1 MGELM
6 RPVAT
11 RDSGHSTRP
20 FLRKSATV
28 SAWITFLST
37 GEMRELCT
45 KRKALPAVPEGPGR
59 HRFSAAALW
68 ALCAEETG
76 RE

>member
-11 RDSGHSTRP
+11 RDSGHGARP

-28 SAWITFLST
+28 SAQIS
-37 GEMRELCT
+37 
-45 KRKALPAVPEGPGR
+45 
-59 HRFSAAALW
+59 
-68 ALCAEETG
+68 
-76 RE
+76 